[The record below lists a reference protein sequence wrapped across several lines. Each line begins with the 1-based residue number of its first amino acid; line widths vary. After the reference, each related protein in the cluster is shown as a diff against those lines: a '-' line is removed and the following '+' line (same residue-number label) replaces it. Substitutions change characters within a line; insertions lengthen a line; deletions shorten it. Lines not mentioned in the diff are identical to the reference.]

1 MQVLAVAQDGE
12 GVFCAVL
19 AEEGENVVERIIGGG
34 ISVDFFEHVADGDA
48 SEFGGRFL
56 DDAGDS
62 KGPEVWRS
70 GDEDEAAHIRDEE
83 IVEVGIW
90 LEDDGLIGIVENNGE
105 AIEDFSADG
114 ASDARRRLFGSMLG
128 FSGENGERIL
138 QGYFAEL
145 HGFDAAKVIVKVTR
159 RIERREEN
167 HFLAEFGEFM
177 SRGKGRIELHGFGL
191 SGCDVEEAVKSAAM
205 AEAEP
210 GVEGRNAIERLHF
223 QFCASAFVLEG
234 LRIVELQSLAIVAD
248 NDDEMA
254 EDVGSQNSLDGPAD
268 AGREIAEGIERK
280 GRYGNF
286 QTGKIENDVGQ
297 GFGASGTVRKKAE
310 GDRANIVERGS
321 RARGIEK
328 KPRWPGAVHADGD
341 ENEMIRNFHGDL
353 RDVARESELE
363 WRGWRG

>member
-1 MQVLAVAQDGE
+1 MLTVAQDGE

-19 AEEGENVVERIIGGG
+19 AQEGANVAERIVGGG
-34 ISVDFFEHVADGDA
+34 ISVDFFEHVADSNA

-62 KGPEVWRS
+62 KSAKVRRCR
-70 GDEDEAAHIRDEE
+70 DEDEAAHIRDEE

-90 LEDDGLIGIVENNGE
+90 LEDDGLIGIVKNNGE
-105 AIEDFSADG
+105 AIEDFSTDG
-114 ASDARRRLFGSMLG
+114 ASGTRRRLRGSMLG

-145 HGFDAAKVIVKVTR
+145 DGFDAAKMIVKVAR

-167 HFLAEFGEFM
+167 HFLAEFGQFM
-177 SRGKGRIELHGFGL
+177 SCGKGWIELHGFGL
-191 SGCDVEEAVKSAAM
+191 SGCDREEAMKSAAM
-205 AEAEP
+205 AEAEF

-223 QFCASAFVLEG
+223 QFCASAFVLER
-234 LRIVELQSLAIVAD
+234 LRVVELQSLAIITD

-254 EDVGSQNSLDGPAD
+254 EDVGSQNSLDGPAN
-268 AGREIAEGIERK
+268 ARREIAEGIERE
-280 GRYGNF
+280 GRYGNLK
-286 QTGKIENDVGQ
+286 TGEVENDVGQ
-297 GFGASGTVRKKAE
+297 RFGASGTVRKKAKRD
-310 GDRANIVERGS
+310 GANIVERRN

-328 KPRWPGAVHADGD
+328 KPRWPCAVHADRD

-353 RDVARESELE
+353 RDSARKSELE
-363 WRGWRG
+363 